1 MGILQELTDIHQGND
16 QAFLISGCQVLRFI
30 DVRSVMS
37 SEITDVRS
45 GDVVAVVGDFD
56 ARNIRLLLELIE
68 RKAIVVPL
76 TQDTREFHD
85 RFFEAAGVDIVIEGE
100 DVKRLSMKNRRHD
113 LLEDLRRK
121 GSPGLVLFTSGTTG
135 FPKAILHD
143 FDIFLKRYRTP
154 RTALRTLNFLLFD
167 HIGGLNTLFHTLF
180 NRGCVVVPRDRTVE
194 AVTEDI
200 EEYSVELLPTT
211 PTFLRMLLLNGLVQR
226 LRKTRLRIITYGTE
240 AMDQSTLDTL
250 CRELPDSD
258 FRQTYGM
265 SELGIL
271 RVTSK
276 SRESLWM
283 KVGGEGVETRVVQ
296 GTLWIRARDRMLGY
310 LNAGSPFVNGW
321 YDTGDLVE
329 QDKDYLRIVGRSQE
343 VINVGGLKILPG
355 EVESCA
361 LQHPDVLWARA
372 TGRSNPITGQHI
384 EVRCQPRDGVELDH
398 RDLRIFFQKRL
409 PDYMRPHR
417 IVIGEVVIGHRHKR
431 L

>member
-1 MGILQELTDIHQGND
+1 MGILQELTDIHRGND
-16 QAFLISGCQVLRFI
+16 QAFLIAGHQVLRFV
-30 DVRSVMS
+30 DVRSAMF
-37 SEITDVRS
+37 SEIADVKS

-56 ARNIRLLLELIE
+56 ARNIRMLLELIE

-76 TQDTREFHD
+76 TQATRQFHE
-85 RFFEAAGVDIVIEGE
+85 RFFEAAGVDVVVEGE
-100 DVKRLSMKNRRHD
+100 DVKRLRMEKWNHD
-113 LLEDLRRK
+113 LLENLRRK
-121 GSPGLVLFTSGTTG
+121 DSPGLVLFTSGTTG

-143 FDIFLKRYRTP
+143 FDVFLKRYRTP

-194 AVTEDI
+194 AVTKDL
-200 EEYSVELLPTT
+200 EEYDVELLPTT
-211 PTFLRMLLLNGLVQR
+211 PTFLRMLLLNGLVEC
-226 LRKTRLRIITYGTE
+226 LRKTRLRIVTYGTE
-240 AMDQSTLDTL
+240 MMDQLTLETL
-250 CRELPDSD
+250 CRELPNLD

-296 GTLWIRARDRMLGY
+296 GILWIRARDRMLGY
-310 LNAGSPFVNGW
+310 LNADPPFVDGW

-329 QDKDYLRIVGRSQE
+329 RNGDYLRIVGRSQE
-343 VINVGGLKILPG
+343 VINVGGLKVLPG
-355 EVESCA
+355 EIESCA
-361 LQHPDVLWARA
+361 LQHPDVLWAKA
-372 TGRSNPITGQHI
+372 MGKPNPLTGQHI
-384 EVRCQPRDGVELDH
+384 EVRCQPKDGVELDR
-398 RDLRIFFQKRL
+398 RDLRKFFQKRL
-409 PDYMRPHR
+409 PNHMWPHR
-417 IVIGEVVIGHRHKR
+417 ITIGEVVIGHRHKR

>member
-1 MGILQELTDIHQGND
+1 MGILQELTDIHRGND
-16 QAFLISGCQVLRFI
+16 QAFLITGHQVLRFV
-30 DVRSVMS
+30 DVRSAMF
-37 SEITDVRS
+37 SEIPDIKS

-76 TQDTREFHD
+76 TQDTRQFHE
-85 RFFEAAGVDIVIEGE
+85 RFFEAAGVDVVVEGE
-100 DVKRLSMKNRRHD
+100 DVKRLRMEKWNHD
-113 LLEDLRRK
+113 LLENLRRK
-121 GSPGLVLFTSGTTG
+121 DSPGLVLFTSGTTG

-143 FDIFLKRYRTP
+143 FDVFLKRYRTP

-180 NRGCVVVPRDRTVE
+180 NRGCVVVPRDRTIE
-194 AVTEDI
+194 AVTKDV
-200 EEYSVELLPTT
+200 EEYGVELLPTT
-211 PTFLRMLLLNGLVQR
+211 PTFLRMLLLNGLVEC
-226 LRKTRLRIITYGTE
+226 LHKTRLRIVTYGTE
-240 AMDQSTLDTL
+240 MMDQMTLETL
-250 CRELPDSD
+250 CRELPNLD

-283 KVGGEGVETRVVQ
+283 RVGGEGVETRVVQ

-310 LNAGSPFVNGW
+310 LNADPPFVNGW

-329 QDKDYLRIVGRSQE
+329 RDGDYLRIVGRSRE
-343 VINVGGLKILPG
+343 VINVGGLKVLPG
-355 EVESCA
+355 EIESCA
-361 LQHPDVLWARA
+361 LQHPDVLWAKA
-372 TGRSNPITGQHI
+372 VGKPNPLTGQHI
-384 EVRCQPRDGVELDH
+384 EVRCQPKDGVELDR
-398 RDLRIFFQKRL
+398 RDLRRFFQKRL
-409 PDYMRPHR
+409 PDHMRPHR
-417 IVIGEVVIGHRHKR
+417 IAIGEVVIGHRHKR